1 VRPNV
6 VYSAMCTIAF
16 TFPMF
21 ALLNS
26 HGDVQKHYQSILIA
40 LIPFILIS
48 IGLQC
53 SILDVSEILPTP
65 VTQDFNVRI
74 LPFKLA

>member
-1 VRPNV
+1 
-6 VYSAMCTIAF
+6 
-16 TFPMF
+16 MF
-21 ALLNS
+21 ALLNF
-26 HGDVQKHYQSILIA
+26 HGDVQKHYNQSILIA

-48 IGLQC
+48 IGLQR

-74 LPFKLA
+74 LPFKPVRTEK